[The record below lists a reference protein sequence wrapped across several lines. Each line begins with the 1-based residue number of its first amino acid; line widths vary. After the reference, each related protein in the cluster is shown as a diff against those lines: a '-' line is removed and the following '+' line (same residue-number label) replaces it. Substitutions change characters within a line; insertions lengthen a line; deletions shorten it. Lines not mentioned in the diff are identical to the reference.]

1 MTQVSAEERQK
12 AKATAANSAVA
23 ANDAAVALGVVGA
36 VGAGAAVATGVGAL
50 AGVRDRPLAG
60 RVQLRRVVG
69 REPLSAARDDPP
81 RTDFAIV
88 TVSAAALPAGG
99 QSTTDAAIAAKLLG
113 SQQIIL
119 ADALDSL
126 VTSLERYDG
135 ALAAGDSDAAQKQAD
150 AARQNAAA
158 TKTAQQIFADLAA
171 TLNASWQQAP
181 LDLSSTTVDAVKSN
195 YLAAAGPPTQ
205 AAGETLQQ
213 ALDSVSGLANAQPFA
228 DLCADQD
235 PVRALTQTPASLDV
249 LIGPALLDAMNQLS
263 TTLDALVND
272 ADLTLSGP
280 RGGRRGRSRVRPR
293 AGHCDRL
300 LPAVRRRLHELFKF
314 RLLSIEQNLRLRQSI
329 HEWSAALIQMNFVD
343 RLGVGEARRAQN
355 DDKNLYRDDLAGEAI
370 DHLAGATGEV
380 DK

>member
-1 MTQVSAEERQK
+1 MTQVNAEERQK
-12 AKATAANSAVA
+12 AKATAANLAVA

-50 AGVRDRPLAG
+50 AGVGIGLSLAVCSFG
-60 RVQLRRVVG
+60 AWWIGNRYQRL
-69 REPLSAARDDPP
+69 ANDPP

-88 TVSAAALPAGG
+88 TVSAATLRAGG

-113 SQQIIL
+113 SQQTIL
-119 ADALDSL
+119 ADALDAL

-171 TLNASWQQAP
+171 TLNASWQQTP
-181 LDLSSTTVDAVKSN
+181 LDLSSITADAVKSN

-205 AAGETLQQ
+205 APGETLQK

-228 DLCADQD
+228 DLPADQD
-235 PVRALTQTPASLDV
+235 PVQALTQTPASLDA
-249 LIGPALLDAMNQLS
+249 LIGPALLDAMSQLS

-272 ADLTLSGP
+272 EDLTS
-280 RGGRRGRSRVRPR
+280 
-293 AGHCDRL
+293 
-300 LPAVRRRLHELFKF
+300 
-314 RLLSIEQNLRLRQSI
+314 
-329 HEWSAALIQMNFVD
+329 
-343 RLGVGEARRAQN
+343 
-355 DDKNLYRDDLAGEAI
+355 
-370 DHLAGATGEV
+370 
-380 DK
+380 